1 MASPAAKPR
10 PPPASLAGPP
20 GSAAGCW
27 GEAGPA
33 RGGPREPHVRAH
45 RRGTGQP
52 RKPSV
57 ATRWTEP
64 GGGRSTPCAEG
75 CSAGGRPSPFPSFP
89 CFWGRV
95 TDPAAPGGGSG
106 GLATGGPRSR
116 AETALDCVA
125 SGKPCP
131 SLGLGEERP
140 GLGAGPAERVPV
152 LLGAGWIENRYG
164 VATLHALV
172 SLSAENRCCTVYTSY
187 CWVLHVT
194 DGEIEDQG

>member
-20 GSAAGCW
+20 GSAAGCG

-64 GGGRSTPCAEG
+64 GGGRSTPCAEEG
-75 CSAGGRPSPFPSFP
+75 CSAG
-89 CFWGRV
+89 
-95 TDPAAPGGGSG
+95 AAP
-106 GLATGGPRSR
+106 P
-116 AETALDCVA
+116 
-125 SGKPCP
+125 P
-131 SLGLGEERP
+131 SLPSHVSGAESPTQRPREGAREAWPREAPGAEQRQPWTVWLQASPAPLWALGKSALALER
-140 GLGAGPAERVPV
+140 GQQNGSQFCLGRG
-152 LLGAGWIENRYG
+152 G
-164 VATLHALV
+164 
-172 SLSAENRCCTVYTSY
+172 
-187 CWVLHVT
+187 
-194 DGEIEDQG
+194 